1 MALIL
6 INWLADDKFLDDS
19 WMTNYPLKLYINNDF
34 GYGHFVQNQF

>member
-6 INWLADDKFLDDS
+6 INWLADDKFLDD
-19 WMTNYPLKLYINNDF
+19 MTNYPLKLYINNDF